1 MADEKDPNYL
11 EEDEFLDQ
19 LLPDLD
25 RPDVNP
31 LVGVFVGKGA
41 SANTIRL
48 YTTLTLDRYFQL
60 PRDKVLGIKRYPSGR
75 VVLGVPADLRVQVV
89 TSDAVP
95 GDFLKGA
102 TQSALSRR
110 SVGSSGLRR
119 LFATGPIGGT
129 SWGGGCATDFPD
141 PSGDPT
147 CTLICPPPQ
156 PPPTGCSC

>member
-1 MADEKDPNYL
+1 MADEKDPSYL
-11 EEDEFLDQ
+11 EDDELLDQ

-25 RPDVNP
+25 RSDVNP
-31 LVGVFVGKGA
+31 LAGVFVGKGA

-48 YTTLTLDRYFQL
+48 YTTLTLDQYFQL

-75 VVLGVPADLRVQVV
+75 VVLWVPTDLRVQLVK
-89 TSDAVP
+89 SDTLP

-110 SVGSSGLRR
+110 SVGGSGLRR
-119 LFATGPIGGT
+119 LFAAGPIGGT
-129 SWGGGCATDFPD
+129 SWGGCRTDFPD

-147 CTLICPPPQ
+147 CTLICTPPE